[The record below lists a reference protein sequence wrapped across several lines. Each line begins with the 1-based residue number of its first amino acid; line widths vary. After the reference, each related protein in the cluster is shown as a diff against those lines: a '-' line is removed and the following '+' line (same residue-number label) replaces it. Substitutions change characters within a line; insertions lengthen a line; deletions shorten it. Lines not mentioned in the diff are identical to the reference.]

1 MSFRRSDISP
11 ALTAQMG
18 RFGGAALAAASA
30 WLAGGTAASA
40 QDTANNYGAVV
51 SNVATITYS
60 DGPTIR
66 SVDTNPAVFVIRPA
80 NTPAVIEFF
89 RYSPTAPNPILRDI
103 NGSDFSPSGDL
114 DGPYTTVGPART
126 AGDQIIDI
134 SGGDVPLIEAD
145 TYLADELMFVRVT
158 DLGANMDS
166 TQIDTISITL
176 TSSTGDTV
184 VLRLYES
191 GPDTGEFFAY
201 IPSTTDAT
209 PNNDNEITVGAN
221 SNLTAT
227 YVDVFDSTDVV
238 IDSAVV
244 NPLNRVFSSA
254 DGSEV
259 PGAVV
264 TLLNLDTGAR
274 AIVFGVDGFST
285 FPSEVTSGTT
295 VTDSAGLTY
304 SVDGGEFRYPVI
316 EPGNYV
322 LEVDAPDGFTF
333 ASDYSPEV
341 LLAQETMNG
350 FVLTPGSYGQPFS
363 VDRRGPLRL
372 DIPLDPL
379 GELVVTKVADRIS
392 GDVGD
397 YVNYTVTVD
406 NIGSTTARATLN
418 DILPVGFRY
427 VPGTARLERAATSE
441 PDVSTDAALLTFD
454 MGSVAPGDSLT
465 LDYALRIGP
474 GAVFGTAVNEAVV
487 VGPDGTPISNTGRAA
502 VEIRE
507 DLLRTRSTIIGRVT
521 EQSCNG
527 DDGWARPIARG
538 IGVAG
543 VRMYMETGAYTV
555 SDPDGLFHFEG
566 VTEGTHVVQVD
577 RETLPQGYE
586 LMLCEE
592 NTRLAGSMESQ
603 FVDVQGG
610 GIWRTNFYLKQTGD
624 VADAVEEEQFND
636 LTDYKNYDQSWL
648 DGQSAAPSIAYPS
661 EDRTPSQPATHMGI
675 VHAPGQRVAISVNGR
690 KISAH
695 HLTETVRSSDGTA
708 VLSRF
713 KGVGLVDGRNVVVA
727 TVSNSDGSVASTLT
741 RDIHYVKTIAR
752 ITPMPDRSKLVADGR
767 TIPEIAIRIEDEAG
781 RPVHAGRFTRIEVEP
796 PYRLL
801 DQNGEYELRE
811 RSENLVNPLS
821 NIRDIAVG
829 ADGILRVKLEPTLRT
844 GKVTINATTDSGRIV
859 QVFMNLAPEKRD
871 WILVGLAEGTAAY
884 DRVRGNATALI
895 ANGANPDSV
904 PDSDLITDGRL
915 AFFAKGMIKGEWL
928 MTLSL
933 DTDKRKSRDGSRA
946 DGDFLGEID
955 PNAYYTLYG
964 DRSYQQ
970 FEGVSR
976 YPVYLKLEKRQ
987 AYAVFGDFDTDI
999 TEGRLTAYNRRLSG
1013 LKGEYLGDKF
1023 QVLGFAAETN
1033 QGFAQDE
1040 IAADG
1045 TSGLY
1050 QLSNSRILAQS
1061 EEIVIETRDRV
1072 RPDVVLERRTLVRYL
1087 DYTLDYLTGELL
1099 FRLPVDATDFD
1110 FNPNVIVAD
1119 YETAEDA
1126 ERNITFGGRVQTQL
1140 AGGRVQ
1146 IGSTFVREDGS
1157 ALAANSTSDQIG
1169 VDAVVQ
1175 VTPTTQARVEYAI
1188 TDNDVSGTADA
1199 TLVELVHTSERIAA
1213 EAYYSEQD
1221 EGFGLGQRTSNVSGV
1236 RRYGARAAVRLSESD
1251 NTETGERT
1259 QRRLNAAAYR
1269 EENLGSGDTR
1279 DSIDLQLEQDGPR
1292 MDFGSG
1298 LRMVKDR
1305 LEGRDD
1311 RESLLVTGRAS
1322 VDIPGHGATLQLT
1335 HEQPISGKDGVSGQ
1349 PMRTGVQL
1357 TKSIGEKARVTI
1369 RHDRTDGEFTVAN
1382 NTAVG
1387 VDITAWKGSQLTAAT
1402 DLVTNDSGR
1411 RLGATVGL
1419 DQQFN
1424 IDENWSI
1431 SAGVRERKILQ
1442 SEAAYEQ
1449 VAPDDA
1455 VSPFEINEDFTSSY
1469 LGLGYSDA
1477 LTSGS
1482 VRGEIRL
1489 TEQGDTYIGSASV
1502 ARSLSDTLSLAGSM
1516 RLVANHDK
1524 IAGTSRRADVRLGA
1538 SLRPRDEDLVIFNRF
1553 DVSHQDTAGGLVD
1566 TKFVNNLAANTW
1578 INDRWQVTGNWGVK
1592 YSETDLGGESFDN
1605 WTNLFGAETRLDI
1618 TRRIDLGLR
1627 GQAMVQS
1634 GTDAIQYSYGPSIGV
1649 SPAKNIWASVGYNVE
1664 GFRDDDF
1671 EAAEYSRQGPYVTLR
1686 LKFDQHTAR
1695 GLLRRISPTANVA
1708 RPSQPPALLSAPLR
1722 PAPATATAPA
1732 PLPAPVSYTCWDG
1745 IIVEDLESCA
1755 LKPQPQAEP
1764 LTVAIAEPAP
1774 QAVIA
1779 SETFICPDTATIVPD
1794 LSQCPAPIAMPR
1806 PNLNVCA
1813 KSSVAIF
1820 NVPTTAEFVP
1830 MTRLGQ
1836 HPEFG
1841 DSHGLTPAEFFA
1853 KLDTA
1858 YGSDGAHAA
1867 YLDHLLRALGYTGG
1881 WSDARPD
1888 MFSDDVLPIGTR
1900 GIMGMGEQHDYGF
1913 RILPASE
1920 HDRQA
1925 FRLSAANGQVVH
1937 FMKSCGNYFYGC
1949 EAS

>member
-1 MSFRRSDISP
+1 
-11 ALTAQMG
+11 MG
-18 RFGGAALAAASA
+18 RIGGATLAAASA
-30 WLAGGTAASA
+30 WLAGGTAAMA
-40 QDTANNYGAVV
+40 QDTANNYGATV
-51 SNVATITYS
+51 SNVATITYH

-89 RYSPTAPNPILRDI
+89 RYAPTAPNPILRDI
-103 NGSDFSPSGDL
+103 NGSDYSTSGAL
-114 DGPYTTVGPART
+114 DGPFTTVGPART
-126 AGDQIIDI
+126 AGDQVIDI
-134 SGGDVPLIEAD
+134 SGGNVPLIEAD

-158 DLGANMDS
+158 DLGANQDS
-166 TQIDTISITL
+166 TQIDTITITL
-176 TSSTGDTV
+176 TSSTGDSV
-184 VLRLYES
+184 VLRLYET

-201 IPSTTDAT
+201 IPSTTDET
-209 PNNDNEITVGAN
+209 PSDDNQITVGAN

-227 YVDVFDSTDVV
+227 YVDLFDETDVV

-254 DGSEV
+254 DGRDV

-274 AIVFGVDGFST
+274 ATVFGVDGFST
-285 FPSEVTSGTT
+285 FPAEVTSGSD
-295 VTDSAGLTY
+295 VTDSAGLFY
-304 SVDGGEFRYPVI
+304 DVDGGEFRYPVI

-333 ASDYSPEV
+333 ASDYSPEA
-341 LLAQETMNG
+341 LLAQESMNG
-350 FVLTPGSYGQPFS
+350 FVLTPGSYGQPFT
-363 VDRRGPLRL
+363 VDSRGPLRL

-379 GELVVTKVADRIS
+379 GEIVVTKTVDRPS

-397 YVNYTVTVD
+397 YVNYTVTID
-406 NIGSTTARATLN
+406 NIGTTATRATLN
-418 DILPVGFRY
+418 DLLPVGFRY
-427 VPGTARLERAATSE
+427 VPGTSRVERLLVDD
-441 PDVSTDAALLTFD
+441 PQVSDSAALLEFD
-454 MGSVAPGDSLT
+454 MGTIAPGQTIT

-474 GAVFGTAVNEAVV
+474 GAVFGTAVNEAIV
-487 VGPDGTPISNTGRAA
+487 VGPDGTPISNTGRAGI
-502 VEIRE
+502 EIRE
-507 DLLRTRSTIIGRVT
+507 DLLRSRSTIIGRVT

-543 VRMYMETGAYTV
+543 VRLYMETGAYTV

-566 VTEGTHVVQVD
+566 VREGTHVVQVD

-624 VADAVEEEQFND
+624 VAAVEEEERFSD
-636 LTDYKNYDQSWL
+636 LTDYKNYDQAWL
-648 DGQSAAPSIAYPS
+648 DGQSAAPAFAYPS
-661 EDRTPSQPATHMGI
+661 EDRTPSQPAAHMGI
-675 VHAPGQRVAISVNGR
+675 VHAPGQSVSITVNGR
-690 KISAH
+690 EISSH
-695 HLTETVRSSDGTA
+695 HLTATVRRTDGSA

-727 TVSNSDGSVASTLT
+727 TITNRDGSVASRLT

-752 ITPMPDRSKLVADGR
+752 ITPMPDRSTLVADGR
-767 TIPEIAIRIEDEAG
+767 TVPEIAIRMEDEAG
-781 RPVHAGRFTRIEVEP
+781 RPVHAGRFARIEVEP
-796 PYRLL
+796 PYRIY
-801 DQNGEYELRE
+801 DETGDFELRE
-811 RSENLVNPLS
+811 RSENLLNPLS
-821 NIRDIAVG
+821 NVRDIAVG
-829 ADGILRVKLEPTLRT
+829 ADGILRVQLEPTLRT

-884 DRVRGNATALI
+884 DRVRGNAAALV
-895 ANGANPDSV
+895 ANGANPEEV
-904 PDSDLITDGRL
+904 PDTDLITDGRL

-928 MTLSL
+928 MTLSV
-933 DTDKRKSRDGSRA
+933 DTDKRRSQNGSRA

-987 AYAVFGDFDTDI
+987 AYALFGDFDTDI

-1013 LKGEYLGDKF
+1013 LKAEYLGEHV

-1072 RPDVVLERRTLVRYL
+1072 RPDVVLERKTLVRYL

-1110 FNPNVIVAD
+1110 FNPNVIVAE

-1126 ERNITFGGRVQTQL
+1126 ERNVTFGGRVQTQL

-1146 IGSTFVREDGS
+1146 IGSTFVHEDGS
-1157 ALAANSTSDQIG
+1157 ALAADSSSDQIG

-1175 VTPTTQARVEYAI
+1175 VTPTTQARVEYAV
-1188 TDNDVSGTADA
+1188 TDSDATGTADA

-1213 EAYYSEQD
+1213 EAYFREQD
-1221 EGFGLGQRTSNVSGV
+1221 GGFGLGQQTSNVNGV

-1251 NTETGERT
+1251 NVETGERT

-1269 EENLGSGDTR
+1269 EENLGTGDVR
-1279 DSIDLQLEQDGPR
+1279 DSVDLQLEQDGPR
-1292 MDFGSG
+1292 IDFGTG
-1298 LRMVKDR
+1298 LRMVKDTLVER
-1305 LEGRDD
+1305 ED

-1322 VDIPGHGATLQLT
+1322 IDIPRHGATLQLT
-1335 HEQPISGKDGVSGQ
+1335 HEQPISSKDSVSAQ

-1357 TKSIGEKARVTI
+1357 TKAIGDKARVTI
-1369 RHDRTDGEFTVAN
+1369 RHDRTDGEFTVAD
-1382 NTAVG
+1382 NTAIG
-1387 VDITAWKGSQLTAAT
+1387 IDLAPWKGAQLTAAS

-1419 DQQFN
+1419 DQQFQ
-1424 IDENWSI
+1424 IDENWAI
-1431 SAGVRERKILQ
+1431 SAGVRERRILQ
-1442 SEAAYEQ
+1442 SEDEYQQ

-1455 VSPFEINEDFTSSY
+1455 ISPFERNEDFTSAY

-1482 VRGEIRL
+1482 VRGEIRI
-1489 TEQGDTYIGSASV
+1489 TDATDTYIGSASV
-1502 ARSLSDTLSLAGSM
+1502 ARSLSDKLSLAGSM
-1516 RLVANHDK
+1516 RLVANHDDLL
-1524 IAGTSRRADVRLGA
+1524 GTSRRADVRLGA
-1538 SLRPRDEDLVIFNRF
+1538 SYRPRDEGPVIFNRF
-1553 DVSHQDTAGGLVD
+1553 DVSHQDNATGVVD
-1566 TKFVNNLAANTW
+1566 TKVVNNLAANTW
-1578 INDRWQVTGNWGVK
+1578 LNDRWQVTGNWGVK
-1592 YSETDLGGESFDN
+1592 YSETDIGGQSLNN
-1605 WTNLFGAETRLDI
+1605 WTNLVGAETRLDV
-1618 TRRIDLGLR
+1618 TRRIDIGLR

-1634 GTDAIQYSYGPSIGV
+1634 GTDAVQYSYGPSIGI
-1649 SPAKNIWASVGYNVE
+1649 SPAKNVWASVGYNVE

-1695 GLLRRISPTANVA
+1695 GLLRRISPTAPVA
-1708 RPSQPPALLSAPLR
+1708 RPMPEPQMLSAPI
-1722 PAPATATAPA
+1722 AAPA
-1732 PLPAPVSYTCWDG
+1732 PVAELAAAPASYTCWDG
-1745 IIVEDLESCA
+1745 TVVAEPLSCA
-1755 LKPQPQAEP
+1755 PQPQPVVVETP
-1764 LTVAIAEPAP
+1764 KPAP
-1774 QAVIA
+1774 EAVIV
-1779 SETFICPDTATIVPD
+1779 SETFICPDTAMVVSD
-1794 LSQCPAPIAMPR
+1794 LSNCPSPR
-1806 PNLNVCA
+1806 PNLNLCA
-1813 KSSVAIF
+1813 ESSVAIF
-1820 NVPTTAEFVP
+1820 NVPTTATFVP

-1841 DSHGLTPAEFFA
+1841 ESHGLSPAEFFA
-1853 KLDTA
+1853 KLDAA
-1858 YGSDGAHAA
+1858 YSSDPAHAA
-1867 YLDHLLRALGYTGG
+1867 YLDHLLRELGYANG

-1888 MFSDDVLPIGTR
+1888 MFSDDVLPVGTR
-1900 GIMGMGEQHDYGF
+1900 GVMGMGEQHDYGF
-1913 RILPASE
+1913 RVLPSAE
-1920 HDRQA
+1920 QDRQA
-1925 FRLSAANGQVVH
+1925 FRLQSANGQVVH

-1949 EAS
+1949 EAA